1 MCIKV
6 RVVHYIEQLDSAD
19 FRVVSWS
26 DYSLSDLT
34 ILRGRRLWQVVDHIT
49 AQIPPD
55 SPWIHCHGGSGRKN
69 GSPGLKL
76 VGRLPTRSHLPLGN
90 VSIIGLGR
98 KAFLLIDWQND
109 VVLKVVAI
117 VYLAWCRHFESG
129 VSESCLVIWLWDPQR
144 TDLSHK
150 LVSVPSGLFPFQ
162 MQ

>member
-1 MCIKV
+1 MKV
-6 RVVHYIEQLDSAD
+6 RVVRYIKQLDSAD

-34 ILRGRRLWQVVDHIT
+34 ILRGRRLWQVVDHS
-49 AQIPPD
+49 PD
-55 SPWIHCHGGSGRKN
+55 PTGFFVNSLSRWEWEEKWEPGVEAGGT
-69 GSPGLKL
+69 P
-76 VGRLPTRSHLPLGN
+76 SHLPLGN

-144 TDLSHK
+144 TDWSHK
-150 LVSVPSGLFPFQ
+150 LLLVLTGLFPFH
-162 MQ
+162 